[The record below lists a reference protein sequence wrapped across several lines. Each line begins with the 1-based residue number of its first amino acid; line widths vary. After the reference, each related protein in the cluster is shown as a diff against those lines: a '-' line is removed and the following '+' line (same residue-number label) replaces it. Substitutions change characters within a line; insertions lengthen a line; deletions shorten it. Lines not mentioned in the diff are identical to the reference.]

1 MSQNHSF
8 ALASLQVA
16 DLDARGV
23 KTATGRRAVRRR
35 TSAER
40 GYANICHQQRSSA
53 EHQWEGW
60 GMVGAKTL
68 NTDEII
74 VVSFGRGWQVVAC
87 SGICSEPGPFR
98 IDINSTGWKGLAKAP
113 VRP

>member
-1 MSQNHSF
+1 
-8 ALASLQVA
+8 
-16 DLDARGV
+16 
-23 KTATGRRAVRRR
+23 
-35 TSAER
+35 
-40 GYANICHQQRSSA
+40 
-53 EHQWEGW
+53 
-60 GMVGAKTL
+60 MVGAKTL